1 MIETE
6 KAISAVTLE
15 EAKAH
20 LRVDHDTD
28 DELIKALCL
37 SCTQMAE
44 HILQRALIT
53 REGVE
58 GYGTSTDD
66 VPKAIKQWILLHV
79 GFFYEN
85 REAATSGANATLPR
99 LDALLDPFRT
109 WQ

>member
-6 KAISAVTLE
+6 KAVSAVTLE

-53 REGVE
+53 RDGVQ
-58 GYGTSTDD
+58 GYGTSPND

-85 REAATSGANATLPR
+85 RQAASSGVSTPIPR